1 MSEFGAEHHAA
12 SEEEIREIKGALLED
27 TIRTLRPAEPLCVR
41 ETATVHDAVAAM
53 LAKRQ
58 AGVLVIDADGRL
70 TGIFTER
77 DVLTRVVGRD
87 LDTRLTPLS
96 AVMTRNPEAVSPRDR
111 IAYALNRMSVAGYRT
126 IPVVDAE
133 TRPIG
138 VVTVT
143 DFIRWLVDLFPEAV
157 TPTAPPNDA
166 PMAAEA
172 AAISSS
178 AWIVRI
184 RKRRDLARAVVRFAG
199 DSGDGMQL
207 TGEQFTLESA
217 VAGSDLA
224 TLPNFP
230 AEIRAPAGTLFGVS
244 SFQLQFGSQ
253 RVYTPGD
260 RLDCLVAMNPAALKV
275 HLDDL
280 KPGGLLIVN
289 TTAFDRRNLDK
300 AGYAANPLDD
310 PTLAERYRLHKVD
323 MTALTLEAIRDLPLN
338 TKEKDRTKNFFA
350 LGLVS
355 WIYTRPLD
363 PTLDWIK
370 KKFAKNATIAEA
382 NARVLK
388 AGHAF
393 GETAEIFSE
402 CYQLEPA
409 EMAPGL
415 YRAMTGNRAL
425 AWGLLAA
432 AERSKVPIVYGAYP
446 ITPASGIL
454 EELAMHKRFRIRTI
468 QAEDEIAAASAAIGA
483 SFGGAV
489 GVTASSGPG
498 IALKGEAIG
507 LAVTAELPL
516 VIFDIQRGGPSTG
529 LPTKTEQAD
538 LMQALYGRNSEA
550 PVVVLAPATPGDCF
564 FIAYEAV
571 RIAIKYMVP
580 VIVLSDGFLANGSEP
595 WRIPDPNTLPPIEV
609 HFRTDPDGFLP
620 YLRDPAT
627 LGRPWVRP
635 GTPGLEHRIGGI
647 EKQDGTGDIS
657 YDPDNHDHMVRTR
670 AEKVRRVAQEI
681 PPTSINGPATG
692 DLLVVGWG
700 GTYGAITAA
709 VERSQADGKTV
720 ASVHLR
726 HLNPLPPDLGHI
738 LREYRR
744 VLVPEINSGQLV
756 RVLRAEYL
764 VDAVGFNRVRGLP
777 LATEDIC
784 DTINQLVEGHS

>member
-1 MSEFGAEHHAA
+1 MSETAA
-12 SEEEIREIKGALLED
+12 R
-27 TIRTLRPAEPLCVR
+27 
-41 ETATVHDAVAAM
+41 AVAPP
-53 LAKRQ
+53 KP
-58 AGVLVIDADGRL
+58 
-70 TGIFTER
+70 
-77 DVLTRVVGRD
+77 RVD
-87 LDTRLTPLS
+87 LD
-96 AVMTRNPEAVSPRDR
+96 
-111 IAYALNRMSVAGYRT
+111 
-126 IPVVDAE
+126 
-133 TRPIG
+133 
-138 VVTVT
+138 
-143 DFIRWLVDLFPEAV
+143 
-157 TPTAPPNDA
+157 
-166 PMAAEA
+166 
-172 AAISSS
+172 
-178 AWIVRI
+178 
-184 RKRRDLARAVVRFAG
+184 RAVVRFAG

-207 TGEQFTLESA
+207 TGEQFTIESA
-217 VAGSDLA
+217 VAGSDIA

-275 HLDDL
+275 HLPDL

-289 TTAFDRRNLDK
+289 TSAFDKRNLDK
-300 AGYAANPLDD
+300 AGYPADPLED
-310 PTLAERYRLHKVD
+310 PSLGERYRLHRID
-323 MTALTLEAIRDLPLN
+323 MTGLTLEALEDLPLN
-338 TKEKDRTKNFFA
+338 VKEKGRCKNFFA

-363 PTLDWIK
+363 PTLEWIQ
-370 KKFAKNATIAEA
+370 KKFAKNAVVAEA
-382 NARVLK
+382 NTRALK

-402 CYQLEPA
+402 HYAIEPA
-409 EMAPGL
+409 EMTPGL

-432 AERSKVPIVYGAYP
+432 AQHSKLPVVYGAYP
-446 ITPASGIL
+446 ITPASDIL
-454 EELAMHKRFRIRTI
+454 HELAMHKRFRVRTI
-468 QAEDEIAAASAAIGA
+468 QAEDEIAAVTAAIGA
-483 SFGGAV
+483 SFGGAI

-507 LAVTAELPL
+507 LAVMAELPL

-529 LPTKTEQAD
+529 LPTKTEQGD

-550 PVVVLAPATPGDCF
+550 PIVVLAPATPGDCF
-564 FIAYEAV
+564 FVAYEAV
-571 RIAIKYMVP
+571 RLAAKYMVP

-595 WRIPDPNTLPPIEV
+595 WLIPDPSTLPPIDV
-609 HFRTDPDGFLP
+609 QFRTETAGFFP

-627 LGRPWVRP
+627 LARPWVRP

-647 EKQDGTGDIS
+647 EKQDVTGNIS

-709 VERSQADGKTV
+709 VARAHADGKSV
-720 ASVHLR
+720 ASIHLR

-738 LREYRR
+738 LREYRK

-777 LATEDIC
+777 LASDDIR
-784 DTINQLVEGHS
+784 DAIDQLLEAK

>member
-1 MSEFGAEHHAA
+1 MSETAA
-12 SEEEIREIKGALLED
+12 R
-27 TIRTLRPAEPLCVR
+27 
-41 ETATVHDAVAAM
+41 
-53 LAKRQ
+53 
-58 AGVLVIDADGRL
+58 
-70 TGIFTER
+70 
-77 DVLTRVVGRD
+77 
-87 LDTRLTPLS
+87 
-96 AVMTRNPEAVSPRDR
+96 
-111 IAYALNRMSVAGYRT
+111 
-126 IPVVDAE
+126 
-133 TRPIG
+133 
-138 VVTVT
+138 
-143 DFIRWLVDLFPEAV
+143 AV
-157 TPTAPPNDA
+157 TAPKP
-166 PMAAEA
+166 
-172 AAISSS
+172 
-178 AWIVRI
+178 
-184 RKRRDLARAVVRFAG
+184 RRDLARAVVRFAG

-280 KPGGLLIVN
+280 KPGGLLIIN

-323 MTALTLEAIRDLPLN
+323 MTALTLEAIQDLPLN

-370 KKFAKNATIAEA
+370 KKFAKNTTIAEA
-382 NARVLK
+382 NVRVLK

-571 RIAIKYMVP
+571 RIATKYMVP

-595 WRIPDPNTLPPIEV
+595 WRIPDPSTLPPIEV
-609 HFRTDPDGFLP
+609 HFRTDPAGFFP

-709 VERSQADGKTV
+709 VERSQADGKAV

-784 DTINQLVEGHS
+784 DTINQLLEGH

>member
-1 MSEFGAEHHAA
+1 
-12 SEEEIREIKGALLED
+12 
-27 TIRTLRPAEPLCVR
+27 
-41 ETATVHDAVAAM
+41 
-53 LAKRQ
+53 
-58 AGVLVIDADGRL
+58 
-70 TGIFTER
+70 
-77 DVLTRVVGRD
+77 
-87 LDTRLTPLS
+87 
-96 AVMTRNPEAVSPRDR
+96 
-111 IAYALNRMSVAGYRT
+111 
-126 IPVVDAE
+126 
-133 TRPIG
+133 
-138 VVTVT
+138 
-143 DFIRWLVDLFPEAV
+143 
-157 TPTAPPNDA
+157 
-166 PMAAEA
+166 
-172 AAISSS
+172 
-178 AWIVRI
+178 
-184 RKRRDLARAVVRFAG
+184 
-199 DSGDGMQL
+199 MQL

-280 KPGGLLIVN
+280 KPGGLLIIN

-323 MTALTLEAIRDLPLN
+323 MTALTLEAIQDLPLN

-370 KKFAKNATIAEA
+370 RKFAKNATIAEA

-571 RIAIKYMVP
+571 RIATKYMVP
-580 VIVLSDGFLANGSEP
+580 VMVLSDGFLANGSEP
-595 WRIPDPNTLPPIEV
+595 WRIPDPSTLPPIEV
-609 HFRTDPDGFLP
+609 HFRTDPNGFFP

-709 VERSQADGKTV
+709 VERSQADGKAV

-784 DTINQLVEGHS
+784 DTINQLLEGH

>member
-1 MSEFGAEHHAA
+1 MSETTA
-12 SEEEIREIKGALLED
+12 RE
-27 TIRTLRPAEPLCVR
+27 
-41 ETATVHDAVAAM
+41 
-53 LAKRQ
+53 
-58 AGVLVIDADGRL
+58 
-70 TGIFTER
+70 
-77 DVLTRVVGRD
+77 
-87 LDTRLTPLS
+87 
-96 AVMTRNPEAVSPRDR
+96 
-111 IAYALNRMSVAGYRT
+111 
-126 IPVVDAE
+126 
-133 TRPIG
+133 
-138 VVTVT
+138 VVT
-143 DFIRWLVDLFPEAV
+143 PK
-157 TPTAPPNDA
+157 P
-166 PMAAEA
+166 
-172 AAISSS
+172 
-178 AWIVRI
+178 
-184 RKRRDLARAVVRFAG
+184 RKELDRAVVRFAG

-207 TGEQFTLESA
+207 TGEQFTIESA
-217 VAGSDLA
+217 VAGSDIA

-275 HLDDL
+275 HLTDL

-289 TTAFDRRNLDK
+289 TQAFDKRNLDK

-310 PTLAERYRLHKVD
+310 PALPERYRLHKVD
-323 MTALTLEAIRDLPLN
+323 MTALTHQAIQDLPLN
-338 TKEKDRTKNFFA
+338 TRERDRTKNFFA

-355 WIYTRPLD
+355 WIFTRPLD
-363 PTLDWIK
+363 PTLEWIQ
-370 KKFAKNATIAEA
+370 KKFAKNAVIAEG
-382 NARVLK
+382 NTRVLK

-393 GETAEIFSE
+393 GETAEIFAE
-402 CYQLEPA
+402 HYTIEPA
-409 EMAPGL
+409 EMTPGL

-432 AERSKVPIVYGAYP
+432 AERSKLPVVFGAYP

-454 EELAMHKRFRIRTI
+454 EELAMHKRFGVRTI
-468 QAEDEIAAASAAIGA
+468 QAEDEIAAATGAIGA

-507 LAVTAELPL
+507 LAVMAELPL

-564 FIAYEAV
+564 FVAYEAV
-571 RIAIKYMVP
+571 RLAVKYMVP
-580 VIVLSDGFLANGSEP
+580 VMVLSDGYLANGSEP
-595 WRIPDPNTLPPIEV
+595 WLIPDPSTLPPIDV
-609 HFRTDPDGFLP
+609 HFRTEREGFFP

-647 EKQDGTGDIS
+647 EKQDVTGNIS
-657 YDPDNHDHMVRTR
+657 YDPENHDRMVRLR

-692 DLLVVGWG
+692 DLIVVGWG
-700 GTYGAITAA
+700 GTYGTITAA
-709 VERSQADGKTV
+709 VERAQLEGKAV
-720 ASVHLR
+720 AAVHLR
-726 HLNPLPPDLGHI
+726 HLSPLPPDLGHI
-738 LREYRR
+738 LREYRK

-777 LATEDIC
+777 LATDDVYEAI
-784 DTINQLVEGHS
+784 TQLVEEQR

>member
-1 MSEFGAEHHAA
+1 MSE
-12 SEEEIREIKGALLED
+12 
-27 TIRTLRPAEPLCVR
+27 
-41 ETATVHDAVAAM
+41 
-53 LAKRQ
+53 
-58 AGVLVIDADGRL
+58 
-70 TGIFTER
+70 
-77 DVLTRVVGRD
+77 
-87 LDTRLTPLS
+87 
-96 AVMTRNPEAVSPRDR
+96 
-111 IAYALNRMSVAGYRT
+111 
-126 IPVVDAE
+126 
-133 TRPIG
+133 
-138 VVTVT
+138 TVT
-143 DFIRWLVDLFPEAV
+143 PV
-157 TPTAPPNDA
+157 TGVQK
-166 PMAAEA
+166 
-172 AAISSS
+172 S
-178 AWIVRI
+178 
-184 RKRRDLARAVVRFAG
+184 RRGLERAVIRFAG

-207 TGEQFTLESA
+207 TGEQFTTETA
-217 VAGSDLA
+217 WAGNDLA

-275 HLDDL
+275 HLGDL

-289 TTAFDRRNLDK
+289 TAAFEKRNLDK
-300 AGYAANPLDD
+300 AGYAQNPLDD
-310 PTLAERYRLHKVD
+310 PALAERYRLHKVD
-323 MTALTLEAIRDLPLN
+323 MSGLTHEALKDLPLSAN
-338 TKEKDRTKNFFA
+338 EKERCKNFFA

-355 WIYTRPLD
+355 WIYTRPLE
-363 PTLDWIK
+363 PTLDWFG
-370 KKFAKNATIAEA
+370 KKFAKTPVLVEA
-382 NARVLK
+382 NTRALK

-393 GETAEIFSE
+393 GETAEFFEESYE
-402 CYQLEPA
+402 VEAADLP
-409 EMAPGL
+409 PGL

-432 AERSKVPIVYGAYP
+432 AQRSGLPVVYGAYP
-446 ITPASGIL
+446 ITPASSVL
-454 EELAMHKRFRIRTI
+454 EELALHKRFRVRTI
-468 QAEDEIAAASAAIGA
+468 QAEDEIAAVTAAIGA
-483 SFGGAV
+483 SFGGAI
-489 GVTASSGPG
+489 GATCSSGPG

-507 LAVTAELPL
+507 LAVMAELPL

-564 FIAYEAV
+564 YIAYEAV
-571 RIAIKYMVP
+571 RIAVKYMVP
-580 VIVLSDGFLANGSEP
+580 VMVLSDGFLANGSEP
-595 WRIPDPNTLPPIEV
+595 WLIPDLAALPPIGV
-609 HFRTDPDGFLP
+609 AFRTETDGFFP

-627 LGRPWVRP
+627 LARPWVKP

-647 EKQDGTGDIS
+647 EKQDVTGNIS
-657 YDPDNHDHMVRTR
+657 YDPENHDHMVRTR

-700 GTYGAITAA
+700 STYGSITAA
-709 VERSQADGKTV
+709 VERAQAEGRSV
-720 ASVHLR
+720 ASIHLR

-738 LREYRR
+738 LREYRK

-777 LATEDIC
+777 LPSDEIHEAIT
-784 DTINQLVEGHS
+784 QLLRSQK